1 MVESLHEGYVAD
13 SAFGESQEREVEV
26 RRPSA
31 TRSLAVLP
39 SCRPPPAACAVVR
52 AAALTARRVRAA
64 APAACTHALAWCSRQ
79 SSSTGSPR
87 SPMHDVEEQE
97 QVPPA
102 APLLQ

>member
-39 SCRPPPAACAVVR
+39 SCRPPPAAC
-52 AAALTARRVRAA
+52 
-64 APAACTHALAWCSRQ
+64 THALAWCSRQ